1 MERLKELEKIY
12 DSTFR
17 FEKVYDSTFR
27 DNGSTLMEELYWGGH
42 DKDMLNAMRY
52 DDDIK
57 QDIINS
63 KDVLKESDNVYAR
76 EIMIE
81 KFIEKYDIFVQK
93 IKLI

>member
-1 MERLKELEKIY
+1 MERLKELEVIY

-17 FEKVYDSTFR
+17 DY
-27 DNGSTLMEELYWGGH
+27 GSVLMEELYWGGH
-42 DKDMLNAMRY
+42 DKDILKAMRY

-63 KDVLKESDNVYAR
+63 KDVLKESDNIYAK
-76 EIMIE
+76 EIMIQ

>member
-1 MERLKELEKIY
+1 MERLKELEAIY

-17 FEKVYDSTFR
+17 N
-27 DNGSTLMEELYWGGH
+27 NGSTLMEELYWGGH
-42 DKDMLNAMRY
+42 DKNILKAMRY

-57 QDIINS
+57 QDIINL
-63 KDVLKESDNVYAR
+63 KDVLKESDNIYVI

>member
-1 MERLKELEKIY
+1 MERLKELEVIY

-17 FEKVYDSTFR
+17 DYRSV
-27 DNGSTLMEELYWGGH
+27 LMEELYWGGH
-42 DKDMLNAMRY
+42 DKDTLQAMRY

-63 KDVLKESDNVYAR
+63 KDVLKENDNVYTR

-81 KFIEKYDIFVQK
+81 KFIEKYDIFVK
-93 IKLI
+93 KLN